1 MPERQRQEK
10 LTERMKND
18 KLVMT
23 KQSLVQLHL
32 ENADD
37 AIQGALFCQTDKNSL
52 GYNANKI
59 CVMNIAKRILPKRG
73 PSFETKQFE

>member
-32 ENADD
+32 ENADNAKQGVLVRWTKIHWD
-37 AIQGALFCQTDKNSL
+37 NAICVI
-52 GYNANKI
+52 KI
-59 CVMNIAKRILPKRG
+59 CVR
-73 PSFETKQFE
+73 S